1 MGPPFTYEGGRKIY
15 FPPEAADRHTQ
26 WPFAPDDEA
35 AMNAFIAGYGPL
47 PSPPPFLLERPRL
60 LRGRDAWQP
69 LIELLVRPAEAM
81 QPSSTVVHRRSAKR

>member
-47 PSPPPFLLERPRL
+47 PAVLAAS
-60 LRGRDAWQP
+60 
-69 LIELLVRPAEAM
+69 EAM
-81 QPSSTVVHRRSAKR
+81 DADRIAGLLDRIGPAVLLPTPPRVPAAGWRRTEGRGW